1 MQRFATDNFPCVRLK
16 NLPLRPVARLTSVDA
31 LLYNG
36 GVDRL
41 ILHCDLN
48 NFYASVECLRHPEWK
63 TVPLA
68 VSGNPEKRHGV
79 VLAKNELAKKFGVKT
94 GDVIWEAKQKAPG
107 LVLVPP
113 HFDDYM
119 RISKQVFTIYTHYT
133 PFVEPFGAD
142 ECWLDCTGCENLFG
156 DGQQIADT
164 LRAVIRRETGLTI
177 SVGVSFNKVFA
188 KLGSDLKKPDATT
201 VITREN
207 FRELL
212 WNLPANDLLMVGK
225 HSYEKLKR
233 LNIVTIGDLA
243 QADDG
248 LLKRTFGVNGLKMKE
263 SAAGENADPVRQ
275 YDQNRTVESVG
286 HGMTATR
293 DIVTDEDLSVII
305 YYLSEMVGARMRKQ
319 GFKGS
324 GVSVHLRD
332 VELETISRQT
342 KIAPTAT
349 DTDIAQ
355 AALALARKS
364 RGSLPLRT
372 VTVSVFDLSRAGDK
386 TQLSMFEPD
395 DKKNERLQAAL
406 DEIRARYGKT
416 AVVRANLIESDFVY
430 DKTDAEDFLPFQR

>member
-1 MQRFATDNFPCVRLK
+1 MTAGRRL
-16 NLPLRPVARLTSVDA
+16 A
-31 LLYNG
+31 YNG
-36 GVDRL
+36 NVDRL

-107 LVLVPP
+107 LLLVPP

-119 RISKQVFTIYTHYT
+119 RISKQVFDTYTRYT
-133 PFVEPFGAD
+133 PYVEPFGAD
-142 ECWLDCTGCENLFG
+142 ECWLDCTGCEQLFG
-156 DGQQIADT
+156 DGKQIADT
-164 LRAVIRRETGLTI
+164 LREVIKRETGLTI

-212 WNLPANDLLMVGK
+212 WGLPANELIMVGK

-248 LLKRTFGVNGLKMKE
+248 LLKRTFGINGLKMKE
-263 SAAGENADPVRQ
+263 SAAGGNADPVRQ
-275 YDQNRTVESVG
+275 YDKSRTVESVG

-293 DIVTDEDLSVII
+293 DIVTDEELSVVI

-319 GFKGS
+319 GLKGC

-332 VELETISRQT
+332 VKLETISRQT
-342 KIAPTAT
+342 KLSAPTAS
-349 DTDIAQ
+349 DTAIAQ
-355 AALALARKS
+355 AAFELARKS
-364 RGSLPLRT
+364 RGQLPLRT
-372 VTVSVFDLSRAGDK
+372 VTVSVFDLSRAGDQ
-386 TQLSMFEPD
+386 TQLSMFAPQEQ
-395 DKKNERLQAAL
+395 KNERLQAAL